1 LLWDVQRDWELERL
15 AETPKEERY
24 PRQQVPFADIED
36 IE

>member
-24 PRQQVPFADIED
+24 SHQCVLLADIED